1 MTTDWQLRH
10 PDNNLSLDIQC
21 HLPSLSE
28 QAQLVLYRTIQE
40 SLTNISRHAGSHLN
54 VSIKLYRQADAI
66 MIAISDDGRGCELN
80 KSTSGYGLRAM
91 RERLDALSGELII
104 NSQPGHGMQIKA
116 TFPCWVGE

>member
-1 MTTDWQLRH
+1 
-10 PDNNLSLDIQC
+10 
-21 HLPSLSE
+21 
-28 QAQLVLYRTIQE
+28 
-40 SLTNISRHAGSHLN
+40 
-54 VSIKLYRQADAI
+54 